1 MIKRELR
8 YIDMKLLWTG
18 SDVLFAT
25 KFLKHSKKSKWIYMA
40 GMHVFARLA
49 DLFVQEHYIVSE
61 HLRPE
66 LAPLKLKKKITVLI
80 DPPKYTEKFKKK
92 PHEGFNVLYYRAIG
106 SNQRFKDWV
115 YGYDIYMSLKE
126 LMPEL
131 NYIETTGMQDMTK
144 IYPIVDFYV
153 RPNRHDGAPRMIMEC
168 ETNDIPYYW
177 SKENPDLNQIYDTL
191 QKAQAKIR

>member
-1 MIKRELR
+1 M
-8 YIDMKLLWTG
+8 
-18 SDVLFAT
+18 
-25 KFLKHSKKSKWIYMA
+25 
-40 GMHVFARLA
+40 
-49 DLFVQEHYIVSE
+49 
-61 HLRPE
+61 
-66 LAPLKLKKKITVLI
+66 
-80 DPPKYTEKFKKK
+80 
-92 PHEGFNVLYYRAIG
+92 YYRAIG